1 MPPTPAPTTRMRSG
15 GANGCPSPDA
25 SQKRLSSPFRPTTQI
40 YDGHLSPVSG
50 FSKRQGPPGQ
60 RERRFWHHGG
70 VFGRGASRRPPPA
83 LLDPLIVGVLAA
95 AVSLGGAG
103 RPSFWY
109 DEAATISA
117 SYSRSLPQLWQML
130 SNVDVVHGLYY
141 LLMHGWFQIFPPTEF
156 WSRVPSGLAV
166 GGAAAGIVVLGKQFS
181 SRTVAVSAGVVCGIL
196 PRATWAGIEARPYA
210 LSMLAAVWLTILLV
224 HATRRDNAWAWL
236 SYGIVLATSILLDI
250 YLALMLL
257 AHIAFVW
264 FYRHSRTVL
273 VRFAITSVLAGCAV
287 ALFVVKAMGQVHQ
300 IIWIAPI
307 GRRTIEDVAVQQY
320 FERSPLFAIVSALI
334 VATAIVLWLCT
345 SVQLVQADRQLLT
358 LAIAWIVI
366 PTGLILSWSALDQP
380 IYTPRYLC
388 FTAPAVAVVLGVCI
402 GALAV
407 KPWIAAA
414 LVSLCGLAATPNYL
428 LVQRSPYAKYGMD
441 YSQVADLI
449 TAKAAP
455 GDCLLVNDTVT
466 FMPAPM
472 RPLLAARPDAYR
484 KLIDLSLWQRATD
497 RNDVFDTNLIPEATA
512 GPLSDCRVV
521 WIITQADR
529 SMPAHEQASL
539 LPPGQLFGAT
549 PAFSVPKDLGFRLV
563 ERWQFSLVQVIKAT
577 R

>member
-1 MPPTPAPTTRMRSG
+1 
-15 GANGCPSPDA
+15 
-25 SQKRLSSPFRPTTQI
+25 
-40 YDGHLSPVSG
+40 
-50 FSKRQGPPGQ
+50 
-60 RERRFWHHGG
+60 
-70 VFGRGASRRPPPA
+70 
-83 LLDPLIVGVLAA
+83 
-95 AVSLGGAG
+95 
-103 RPSFWY
+103 
-109 DEAATISA
+109 
-117 SYSRSLPQLWQML
+117 ML
-130 SNVDVVHGLYY
+130 SNVDAVHGLYY

-156 WSRVPSGLAV
+156 WSRAPSALAV
-166 GGAAAGIVVLGKQFS
+166 GGAAAGVVVLGKQFS
-181 SRTVAVSAGVVCGIL
+181 SRSVAVSAGIVCGIL

-224 HATRRDNAWAWL
+224 HATRRDNAWVWL
-236 SYGIVLATSILLDI
+236 SYGIVLVTSVLLDI

-257 AHIAFVW
+257 AHIAFLW

-287 ALFVVKAMGQVHQ
+287 TLFAVKAMGQAHQ

-320 FERSPLFAIVSALI
+320 FERSPLFATLSALI
-334 VATAIVLWLCT
+334 IATAIALWLGT
-345 SVQLVQADRQLLT
+345 SAQLLQADRQLLT
-358 LAIAWIVI
+358 LGIGWIVI
-366 PTGLILSWSALDQP
+366 PTALILSWTALDQP

-388 FTAPAVAVVLGVCI
+388 FTAPAMAVVLGVCI

-407 KPWIAAA
+407 RPWIAAV
-414 LVSLCGLAATPNYL
+414 LVSLFALVAAPNYL
-428 LVQRSPYAKYGMD
+428 LAQHSPYAKYGMD

-484 KLIDLSLWQRATD
+484 KLVDLSLWQRATD
-497 RNDVFDTNLIPEATA
+497 RNEVFDTNLIPEASA

-521 WIITQADR
+521 WIITQADP
-529 SMPAHEQASL
+529 SMPAHEQAPAM
-539 LPPGQLFGAT
+539 PPGPLFGAT
-549 PAFSVPKDLGFRLV
+549 PAFTVPRDLGFRLL
-563 ERWQFSLVQVIKAT
+563 ERWQFNLVQVIKAT
-577 R
+577 K